1 MGVAAGHQHTLLS
14 PGVTVVSGHGFGSKS
29 ATLVW
34 ITAVA
39 CCWYIVGVEVG
50 TGVKVTGTT
59 I

>member
-1 MGVAAGHQHTLLS
+1 MRGVGQKQIADSPAAT
-14 PGVTVVSGHGFGSKS
+14 VTSGHGFGSKS